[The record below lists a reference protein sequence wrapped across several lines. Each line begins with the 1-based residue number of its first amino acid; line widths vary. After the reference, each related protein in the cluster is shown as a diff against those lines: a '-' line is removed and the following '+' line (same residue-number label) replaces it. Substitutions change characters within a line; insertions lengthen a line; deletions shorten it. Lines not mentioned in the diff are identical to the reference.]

1 MDGFEID
8 LDRLAT
14 AERDAEQA
22 MTVAYGM
29 TETLSRASWGFDS
42 ATTVPGL
49 DDLANTHSSI
59 LGGAIGSAAEVL
71 HTYARQVEW
80 MHRNLG
86 ATRQNFAIADAGF
99 ASGLDDILNGT
110 ISKIADLIEFPTR
123 PDPVFDDFSFPTPSA
138 GGSSLEG
145 LSFDF
150 ASTNTAAFYEIANLW
165 RDMESKAHSL
175 ANDLHSIKNYIADD
189 YGGDVIVAATNAIRE
204 LADASDAFAD
214 NAKVMAYY
222 ADNLISIH
230 AAGQR
235 EVDAYLAEVAAVED
249 PIEARALEK
258 ALLSDFLSY
267 FDGELTNG
275 VPNINNLM
283 GVGKVS
289 PGGASG
295 KDRGRA
301 LENRITGNGRTP
313 NWDTPKINGSGN
325 LTSGGSGLPSMQG
338 LSGGA
343 GAAGASFANVDAYLN
358 DLKSIGAGQSA
369 TGFGGLGS
377 GSTPGGVGSLGNAPA
392 PGLAGGAGGTGTGV
406 GGVGGIG
413 ALGSLGG
420 GSPRVGAS
428 PHVTRPVTPATPRH
442 DQAAGGGT
450 GAGTPGVGAGAG
462 VVGGVGAAGPRA
474 GGVPGVGGVPRHRQ
488 GGSDGLSPG
497 RRAGAPGGGVP
508 GSGGPGVGHGGLGR
522 GGMPGGVGA
531 GRGSRGL
538 GSGGLGNGGVGNG
551 LERPGGSRGGQL
563 GQPTPSPSPAPGG
576 GEPHATGQGSQ
587 AKHPPMMGAP
597 VGAGA
602 RGGAKEN
609 EKKGPQTFNDLERED
624 NLRALLGEPIPWT
637 NQHLDFGNRPDTG
650 SPYK

>member
-8 LDRLAT
+8 LDRLQT
-14 AERDAEQA
+14 AEDNAGDALRSA
-22 MTVAYGM
+22 
-29 TETLSRASWGFDS
+29 LSLARTIPRGGWITTT
-42 ATTVPGL
+42 ATSVPGL
-49 DDLANTHSSI
+49 DELTRSHASVLA
-59 LGGAIGSAAEVL
+59 GDAGSAIAVL
-71 HTYARQVEW
+71 TTYANQVEW
-80 MHRNLG
+80 MYRNLG
-86 ATRQNFAIADAGF
+86 VTRQNFALADAGF
-99 ASGLDDILNGT
+99 ATGLDDILNGT

-123 PDPVFDDFSFPTPSA
+123 PDPIFDDFSFPTPSA

-145 LSFDF
+145 LSTAF
-150 ASTNTAAFYEIANLW
+150 AATNTGEFYTMAETW
-165 RDMESKAHSL
+165 RDMESQARSL
-175 ANDLHSIKNYIADD
+175 ADDLHSIKNYIADD
-189 YGGDVIVAATNAIRE
+189 YGGDVITAATNAIRE

-222 ADNLISIH
+222 AENLISIH

-235 EVDAYLAEVAAVED
+235 EVDAYLAEFAAVED

-325 LTSGGSGLPSMQG
+325 LTSGGGGLPSMQG
-338 LSGGA
+338 LSGGAGAA

-369 TGFGGLGS
+369 TGFGGLG
-377 GSTPGGVGSLGNAPA
+377 GGATPGGVGSLGGAGT
-392 PGLAGGAGGTGTGV
+392 PGASGGTGTGTSV

-413 ALGSLGG
+413 TLGSLGG
-420 GSPRVGAS
+420 ASPRVGAS
-428 PHVTRPVTPATPRH
+428 PHVTRPVTPSGPRH
-442 DQAAGGGT
+442 DQGAGGGT
-450 GAGTPGVGAGAG
+450 GAPGVGAGAG

-488 GGSDGLSPG
+488 GGSDGLNPG
-497 RRAGAPGGGVP
+497 RRAGTPGGGAP
-508 GSGGPGVGHGGLGR
+508 GSGGHGGQGGLGR
-522 GGMPGGVGA
+522 GGVPGGVGA

-538 GSGGLGNGGVGNG
+538 GSGGLGNGGNGGVGNG
-551 LERPGGSRGGQL
+551 LERPGGSRGGHL
-563 GQPTPSPSPAPGG
+563 GQPTPSPAPGG
-576 GEPHATGQGSQ
+576 GEPHAAGQGSQ

>member
-8 LDRLAT
+8 LDRLQT
-14 AERDAEQA
+14 AENNAGDAVGKA
-22 MTVAYGM
+22 LGLFRIPDRMT
-29 TETLSRASWGFDS
+29 WGNSFDS
-42 ATTVPGL
+42 PVPGFGEL
-49 DDLANTHSSI
+49 VRSHVRVLNGDL
-59 LGGAIGSAAEVL
+59 GSAVEVL
-71 HTYARQVEW
+71 RTYADQVDW

-86 ATRQNFAIADAGF
+86 ATSKNFALADAGF
-99 ASGLDDILNGT
+99 ATGLDDILNGT

-145 LSFDF
+145 LSSAF
-150 ASTNTAAFYEIANLW
+150 AATNSGSFGVLADTWRSLETTA
-165 RDMESKAHSL
+165 RSL
-175 ANDLHSIKNYIADD
+175 ADDLHSIKNYIADD

-222 ADNLISIH
+222 AENLISIH

-235 EVDAYLAEVAAVED
+235 EVDAHLAEVAAVED

-325 LTSGGSGLPSMQG
+325 LTSGGGGLPSMQG

-369 TGFGGLGS
+369 TGFGGLG
-377 GSTPGGVGSLGNAPA
+377 GGATPGGVGSLGNAPA
-392 PGLAGGAGGTGTGV
+392 PGLAGGAGGSGA

-413 ALGSLGG
+413 GLGSLGG
-420 GSPRVGAS
+420 ASPRVGAS
-428 PHVTRPVTPATPRH
+428 PHVTRPVTPSGPRH
-442 DQAAGGGT
+442 DQGAGGGT
-450 GAGTPGVGAGAG
+450 GAGTPGVGAG

-488 GGSDGLSPG
+488 GGSDGLNPG
-497 RRAGAPGGGVP
+497 RRAGA
-508 GSGGPGVGHGGLGR
+508 PGVGHGGLGR
-522 GGMPGGVGA
+522 GGMPGGVPGGVGA

-538 GSGGLGNGGVGNG
+538 GSGGNGGNGGVGNG
-551 LERPGGSRGGQL
+551 LERPGGSRGGHL

-602 RGGAKEN
+602 RGGAKDN